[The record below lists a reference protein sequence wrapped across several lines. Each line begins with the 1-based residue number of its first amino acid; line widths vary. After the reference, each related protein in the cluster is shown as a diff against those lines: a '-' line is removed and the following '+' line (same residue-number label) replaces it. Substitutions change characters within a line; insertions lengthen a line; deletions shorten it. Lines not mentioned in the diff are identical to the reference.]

1 MPTLAQRLQ
10 SDADTL
16 AFLEKAQTGLT
27 APAQPA
33 RFSNATGY
41 DAVIDQGRRK
51 RPSGV
56 NRSEDQELTPFDRWR
71 LYTAGRDIT
80 RNSPAVAFAVRKHL
94 SG

>member
-16 AFLEKAQTGLT
+16 DFSAKAQTGPT
-27 APAQPA
+27 APAQSA
-33 RFSNATGY
+33 KFSTATGY

-56 NRSEDQELTPFDRWR
+56 NRSEDQELTPFDR
-71 LYTAGRDIT
+71 
-80 RNSPAVAFAVRKHL
+80 
-94 SG
+94 